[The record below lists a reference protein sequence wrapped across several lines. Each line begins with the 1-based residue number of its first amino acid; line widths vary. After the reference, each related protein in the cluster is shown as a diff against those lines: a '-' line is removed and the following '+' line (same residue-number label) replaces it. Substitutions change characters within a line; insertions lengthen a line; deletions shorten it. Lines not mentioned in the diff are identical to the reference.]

1 MKKGCKN
8 MERVNVKGIILEII
22 VTAVITLITQGFLML
37 FNLDSGK
44 IEILQVH
51 NSSGEY
57 NVLIAIKNLKENE
70 YLKGIEV
77 EIEKNIKINNL
88 DYRIGNIECS
98 ENLFK
103 INQVSPND
111 IEYISFC
118 VEEELTSKNIKIIKN
133 KNRIRIE
140 NLNDESAI
148 DGSVIIVI
156 LMYTL
161 IFGIISFISTYYSDK
176 KAISR
181 FKIVEDSKKV
191 LNEKIEIVEERLKN
205 VLNQTEKNE
214 EILLYAYAEIKDLT
228 KENDYYRMLFKDIL
242 GENTKLNYKVLEKK
256 ITNTLKTYTTDDEFV
271 ENYEKLKF
279 LSAKIRDMQENK
291 IK

>member
-1 MKKGCKN
+1 